1 MEKFNRIAAGKNLI
15 RAKRF
20 EFCAVEI
27 QMKIFIPVTILIL
40 ALAASGCVSK
50 SKADAQA
57 RAAFFAGERAAY
69 ESMSARTNVT
79 VLGDV
84 QNHQVPW
91 VDGLTLAQA
100 IATASYTGLNNPKEI
115 IVKRQGGAEINVNP
129 QDLLRGQN
137 VPLQQ
142 GDTVTIRQ

>member
-1 MEKFNRIAAGKNLI
+1 
-15 RAKRF
+15 
-20 EFCAVEI
+20 
-27 QMKIFIPVTILIL
+27 MKIFIPVAILIL

-57 RAAFFAGERAAY
+57 RAAFFAGEKAEY
-69 ESMSARTNVT
+69 EGMNARTHIT

-100 IATASYTGLNNPKEI
+100 IATANYTGLNNPKEI
-115 IVKRQGGAEINVNP
+115 IIKRQDKEIHVNP

-137 VPLQQ
+137 VPLQR